1 MNPSAP
7 EEVGKTA
14 RTFIDVM
21 KNEPI
26 ALSLCLMNV
35 LLLGFLYYTGVVA
48 HDERK
53 QEMQLLYQNRS
64 EMAKLL
70 YECVPPDKRGDQH

>member
-1 MNPSAP
+1 MAI
-7 EEVGKTA
+7 EEGGKTA
-14 RTFIDVM
+14 RTFMEIMRD
-21 KNEPI
+21 EPI

-35 LLLGFLYYTGVVA
+35 LLLAFLYYTGVVA

-70 YECVPPDKRGDQH
+70 YECIPPDKHSGDTH

>member
-1 MNPSAP
+1 MAI
-7 EEVGKTA
+7 EEGGKTA
-14 RTFIDVM
+14 RTFMEIMRD
-21 KNEPI
+21 EPI

-35 LLLGFLYYTGVVA
+35 LLLAFLYYTGVVA

-70 YECVPPDKRGDQH
+70 YECIPPDKRSGDTH